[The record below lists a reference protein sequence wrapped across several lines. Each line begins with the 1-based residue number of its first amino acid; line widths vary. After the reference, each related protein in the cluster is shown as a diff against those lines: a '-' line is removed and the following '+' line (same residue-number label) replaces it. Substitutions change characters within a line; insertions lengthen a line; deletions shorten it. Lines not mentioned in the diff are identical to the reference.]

1 MTVFISSPH
10 SSQFFFSFFF
20 YCSLPTTIRESTQH
34 TTMYPYEKSKH
45 LQKKS
50 SHARAVIEIFTIC
63 LFKYPSQFF
72 FFLTKPTH
80 LGKCQKHQK
89 KFLSNPTYL
98 KSRKKNSWSQY
109 LRSLKYTT
117 EIAYKKLR
125 ISFKTKKLDFI

>member
-10 SSQFFFSFFF
+10 SSQFFFSSFFF

-34 TTMYPYEKSKH
+34 TTMYEKSKH
-45 LQKKS
+45 LQKKVVARQS
-50 SHARAVIEIFTIC
+50 SHRNIYNLSVQISEPI
-63 LFKYPSQFF
+63 F

-109 LRSLKYTT
+109 LCSLKYTT